1 MYAATRCP
9 LDAHGRTLD
18 ETALARHLDE
28 VASVRGIVGLLV
40 NGHTGENHAQH
51 SHSDFTLFEGRQAT
65 RRVKKVMLHG
75 QWLVDDGAWVGTTEC
90 GRFVAR
96 YELGTGG

>member
-9 LDAHGRTLD
+9 LGAHGRTLD

-40 NGHTGENHAQH
+40 NGHAGENHAQP
-51 SHSDFTLFEGRQAT
+51 L
-65 RRVKKVMLHG
+65 
-75 QWLVDDGAWVGTTEC
+75 
-90 GRFVAR
+90 
-96 YELGTGG
+96 